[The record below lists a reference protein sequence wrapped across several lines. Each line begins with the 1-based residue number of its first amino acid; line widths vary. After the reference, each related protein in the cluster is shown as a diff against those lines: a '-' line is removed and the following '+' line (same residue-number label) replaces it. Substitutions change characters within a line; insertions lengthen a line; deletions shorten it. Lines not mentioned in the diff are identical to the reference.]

1 MTALIVSASNLAAD
15 PVSVEGGLWVWID
28 GGPFFGVPYSNYIG
42 WFFVGTIILSII
54 GIVNKSNCDE
64 SIDYASLGPKLCS
77 IAPLLAFGLMGIAFI
92 IGNYA
97 GVMGVIEFYAMGAA
111 FLIALVKWLD
121 WLRS

>member
-1 MTALIVSASNLAAD
+1 MGRRRAVLRRALL
-15 PVSVEGGLWVWID
+15 
-28 GGPFFGVPYSNYIG
+28 NYIG
-42 WFFVGTIILSII
+42 WFFVGTIILSIT

-97 GVMGVIEFYAMGAA
+97 GVMGVIEFYAMGAT